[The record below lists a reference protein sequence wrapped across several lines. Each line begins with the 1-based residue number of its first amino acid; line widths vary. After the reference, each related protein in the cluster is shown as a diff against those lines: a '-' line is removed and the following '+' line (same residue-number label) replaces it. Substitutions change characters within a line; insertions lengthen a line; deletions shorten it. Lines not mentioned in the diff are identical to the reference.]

1 VLWLK
6 LFFWSL
12 PFIKKRSKTFM
23 ADGATRYNASKKA
36 RGWFYAIAIAFF
48 LFLGVITWGYRQYDF
63 LTKQNRQMTV
73 EISQLKGRI
82 DVYPTLSDTIEQ
94 NRLLLSQN
102 RDLADELIKTR
113 QSNRELYSDNVKL
126 QDQID
131 KLKLKK

>member
-1 VLWLK
+1 MLWLK

-48 LFLGVITWGYRQYDF
+48 IFLGIITWGYRQYDF

-82 DVYPTLSDTIEQ
+82 NIYPTLSDTIEQ
-94 NRLLLSQN
+94 NRLLLTQN
-102 RDLADELIKTR
+102 HDLADELIKSR
-113 QSNRELYSDNVKL
+113 QANRELYVENQKL
-126 QDQID
+126 QDQLD
-131 KLKLKK
+131 KSRRK

>member
-1 VLWLK
+1 MLLLK

-48 LFLGVITWGYRQYDF
+48 LFLGIITWGYRQYDF
-63 LTKQNRQMTV
+63 LTKQNRLMTV

-82 DVYPTLSDTIEQ
+82 DIYPTISDTIEQ
-94 NRLLLSQN
+94 NRLLLTQN
-102 RDLADELIKTR
+102 HDLGDELIKSR
-113 QSNRELYSDNVKL
+113 QTNRELYQENQKL
-126 QDQID
+126 QD
-131 KLKLKK
+131 KLEKLQRK